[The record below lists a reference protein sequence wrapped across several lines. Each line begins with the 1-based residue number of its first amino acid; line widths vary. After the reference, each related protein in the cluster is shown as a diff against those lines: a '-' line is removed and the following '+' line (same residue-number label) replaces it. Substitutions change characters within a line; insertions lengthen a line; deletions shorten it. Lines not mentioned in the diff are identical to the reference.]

1 MKNELNKLAAIGLGI
16 GVVFGI
22 AGGAFSD
29 PIQQGIVYEI
39 SSLGLTAALAL
50 LAVKYLRSG
59 HDQAAAGFIVFA
71 VGEGVMTAGSPAG
84 GQVATS
90 SFGAGMALY
99 IPALL
104 LIIAKPCFPLWT
116 RITGAAAMVPF
127 GIAAARIFLGH
138 EVGYADALPG
148 AGYGLLSLTM
158 IGWIIELVR
167 E

>member
-1 MKNELNKLAAIGLGI
+1 MKNELNKLAAVGLAI
-16 GVVFGI
+16 GVAFGI

-50 LAVKYLRSG
+50 LAVKHMQSSQDL
-59 HDQAAAGFIVFA
+59 AAAGFIVFA
-71 VGEGVMTAGSPAG
+71 IAEGVMTAGSPAG
-84 GQVATS
+84 GQVAMS

-99 IPALL
+99 LPALL
-104 LIIAKPCFPLWT
+104 LIIAKPCFPVWT
-116 RITGAAAMVPF
+116 RITGAAATVPF
-127 GIAAARIFLGH
+127 GIAAAQIFLGH
-138 EVGYADALPG
+138 EVSSADALPG

-158 IGWIIELVR
+158 IGWIIALLR